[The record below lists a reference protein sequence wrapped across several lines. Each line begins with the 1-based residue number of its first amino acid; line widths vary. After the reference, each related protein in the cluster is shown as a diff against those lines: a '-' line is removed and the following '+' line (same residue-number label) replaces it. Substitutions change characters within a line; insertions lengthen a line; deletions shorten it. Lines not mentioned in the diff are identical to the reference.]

1 MKPINLRIAEE
12 LGVREQQV
20 ATAISLLDG
29 GATVAGFYERNGAVR
44 IGRPRMRCPAVCCR
58 SMSSGSP
65 RGGRRDLGPHLGRQ
79 FQALKCHRSRSGRS
93 MSLRIR
99 SG

>member
-29 GATVAGFYERNGAVR
+29 GATVAGLLRAQRRGADR
-44 IGRPRMRCPAVCCR
+44 
-58 SMSSGSP
+58 
-65 RGGRRDLGPHLGRQ
+65 
-79 FQALKCHRSRSGRS
+79 
-93 MSLRIR
+93 
-99 SG
+99 